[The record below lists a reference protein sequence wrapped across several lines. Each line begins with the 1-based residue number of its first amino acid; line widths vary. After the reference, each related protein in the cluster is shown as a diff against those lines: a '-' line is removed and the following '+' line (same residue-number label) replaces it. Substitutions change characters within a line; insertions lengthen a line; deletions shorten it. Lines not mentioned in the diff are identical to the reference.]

1 MSVKTFKQFKS
12 WITTSFSECCIN
24 RMLLKQEVQS
34 SGVKIEFE
42 ALKLSNKRSTK
53 TISEKSTVIEIKHK
67 RAV

>member
-1 MSVKTFKQFKS
+1 
-12 WITTSFSECCIN
+12 
-24 RMLLKQEVQS
+24 MLLKQEVQS